1 MIEKIVEELHK
12 QDLVKKLL
20 RKKSVWDGQTIYG
33 DLHDYMRDMYDLSL
47 HDREIVVERLLG
59 KYVIHNIYD
68 VVL

>member
-20 RKKSVWDGQTIYG
+20 RKKSVWDSQTIYG

>member
-20 RKKSVWDGQTIYG
+20 RKKSVWDCQTIYG
-33 DLHDYMRDMYDLSL
+33 DLNDYMRDMYDLSP

-59 KYVIHNIYD
+59 KYVIRNIYD

>member
-33 DLHDYMRDMYDLSL
+33 DLNDYMRDMYDLSL

>member
-1 MIEKIVEELHK
+1 MIDKIVEELHK

-33 DLHDYMRDMYDLSL
+33 DLNDYMRDMYDLSP

>member
-1 MIEKIVEELHK
+1 MIEKIVKELHK

-20 RKKSVWDGQTIYG
+20 RKKYVWDGQTIYG
-33 DLHDYMRDMYDLSL
+33 DLNDYMRDMYDLSP